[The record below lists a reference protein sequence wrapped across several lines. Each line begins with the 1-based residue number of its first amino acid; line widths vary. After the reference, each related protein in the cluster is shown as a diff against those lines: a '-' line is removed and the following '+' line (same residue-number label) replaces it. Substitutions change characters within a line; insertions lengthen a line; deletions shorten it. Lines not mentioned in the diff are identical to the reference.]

1 LIQNGANLNDY
12 VALAQI
18 LVPIIALVGIA
29 VSMWLSVKAL
39 REVQIDRRLRQM
51 PHLAFDY
58 GGQRLP
64 IEFRK
69 IGRRVL
75 GINPRYAE
83 ELFHEQPEDAES
95 IDLKTEPGEGGRRK
109 VIRMY
114 GTLRNYGLGTAFS
127 AEVTWIA
134 KKVRIGSEEFDIDNK
149 KLLEPQYS
157 KELNCIPSSPSHIL
171 PGEVAEFFRLP
182 TFIHKDFERKISE
195 VEGILLIECEDL
207 YGEKHITNQGFFLF
221 THYGSESPA
230 IHITFSDLIK
240 NQ

>member
-1 LIQNGANLNDY
+1 MDSASLNGY
-12 VALAQI
+12 IALAQI
-18 LVPIIALVGIA
+18 LVPIIALVGIV

-39 REVQIDRRLRQM
+39 REVQIDRKLRQM

-58 GGQRLP
+58 GGHRLP

-69 IGRRVL
+69 AGRSVL
-75 GINPRYAE
+75 GIDHGYAE
-83 ELFHEQPEDAES
+83 KLFHDQPKDAES
-95 IDLKTEPGEGGRRK
+95 INLKTEPIEGGRRK
-109 VIRMY
+109 VILQY
-114 GTLRNYGLGTAFS
+114 GRLRNYGLGTAFS

-134 KKVRIGSEEFDIDNK
+134 KKVRIGSEEFDIDSK

-182 TFIHKDFERKISE
+182 TFINKDFERKISE

-207 YGEKHITNQGFFLF
+207 YGGKHITNQEFFLF
-221 THYGSESPA
+221 TYYGSESPA